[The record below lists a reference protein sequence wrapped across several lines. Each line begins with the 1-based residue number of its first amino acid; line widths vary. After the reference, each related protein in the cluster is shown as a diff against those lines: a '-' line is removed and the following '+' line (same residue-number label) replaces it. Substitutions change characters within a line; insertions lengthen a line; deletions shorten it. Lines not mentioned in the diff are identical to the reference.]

1 MFFFLIFYSKL
12 LSELRENS
20 EQLKKS
26 QKNERKVREELQD
39 LVKTL
44 YLTMKI
50 EELSL
55 KNARS
60 MLELISDRLKPT
72 TEDSDMDL

>member
-1 MFFFLIFYSKL
+1 MIFYSKL

-26 QKNERKVREELQD
+26 QRNERKVREELQD